1 MTKNRPFTRK
11 DTQIPSKYGQRRYKY
26 MSYQT
31 NANSD
36 HNSWLLPAH
45 KNVYSREDGQ
55 YKSWWVSILQG
66 AVETEASTLSNFLKY
81 YLLIN
86 WSIHIF
92 SSKNSI
98 MRYIYTSPELG
109 TTQCQSELQWINKLR
124 NIDTIENDKAMRM
137 S

>member
-1 MTKNRPFTRK
+1 
-11 DTQIPSKYGQRRYKY
+11 

-45 KNVYSREDGQ
+45 KNVYSREHGQ
-55 YKSWWVSILQG
+55 YKSWWISILQG
-66 AVETEASTLSNFLKY
+66 AVETEASTLSNFSKY
-81 YLLIN
+81 YLLIEVY
-86 WSIHIF
+86 IYFLPKIPL
-92 SSKNSI
+92 
-98 MRYIYTSPELG
+98 RGIYTSPELG
-109 TTQCQSELQWINKLR
+109 TAQCQSELEWIIKLR